1 MKWSLNVYF
10 VSSEIPDD
18 ISSIKRAKTG
28 GYGTSIGSSE
38 PALRT
43 LKLNT
48 NHGTAGIEMTNNNN
62 NTNVLGTSFAQN
74 YTDNNIL
81 ETSADI
87 RKKTDKDGDIHSP
100 SGTQRR
106 YTPSNYCSIEND
118 VESNNNKLFNNG

>member
-1 MKWSLNVYF
+1 MKMGLASLFF

-18 ISSIKRAKTG
+18 ISSIKRVKTG
-28 GYGTSIGSSE
+28 GCGTSIGSSE
-38 PALRT
+38 PVLRT

-48 NHGTAGIEMTNNNN
+48 THGAAGIEMTNNNN
-62 NTNVLGTSFAQN
+62 SNGLGTSFAQN

-81 ETSADI
+81 ETAADI
-87 RKKTDKDGDIHSP
+87 RKKTEKDGDIHSP

-106 YTPSNYCSIEND
+106 YTPSNFCSIEND